1 MKGKVVKILI
11 NVLKFKNKKGFR
23 IDGTYKTYYFIFV
36 NSLVI
41 KNPDKLCIGSTVTL
55 KQIVTSS
62 GTSSGI
68 HHNNLSNVLELV
80 RLLVK
85 VKS

>member
-1 MKGKVVKILI
+1 MKILT
-11 NVLKFKNKKGFR
+11 
-23 IDGTYKTYYFIFV
+23 IDGTNKTYNCVFV

-41 KNPDKLCIGSTVTL
+41 MNPDKHCTWSKVTL
-55 KQIVTSS
+55 KQIVLRL

-68 HHNNLSNVLELV
+68 HHSLISSNVLELV

>member
-1 MKGKVVKILI
+1 MLNFKKKEGFNKLMEHIRLI
-11 NVLKFKNKKGFR
+11 IMFFCKQFG
-23 IDGTYKTYYFIFV
+23 Y
-36 NSLVI
+36 
-41 KNPDKLCIGSTVTL
+41 KNPDKLCTRSKVTL
-55 KQIVTSS
+55 KQIVPRL

-68 HHNNLSNVLELV
+68 HHSNISNVLELV